1 MLNSS
6 IQCAYPRA
14 GICVIGNGAA
24 IASLHLLVQPHFV
37 QSYSG
42 AFQCEVIGWAY
53 FEQYMTLY
61 NMCIFKDGCVIDRLH
76 NLKSFITD

>member
-6 IQCAYPRA
+6 IQCAYPCA

-24 IASLHLLVQPHFV
+24 IASLHLLVQPHFF

-42 AFQCEVIGWAY
+42 AFHSEVIGWAY
-53 FEQYMTLY
+53 FEQ
-61 NMCIFKDGCVIDRLH
+61 
-76 NLKSFITD
+76 